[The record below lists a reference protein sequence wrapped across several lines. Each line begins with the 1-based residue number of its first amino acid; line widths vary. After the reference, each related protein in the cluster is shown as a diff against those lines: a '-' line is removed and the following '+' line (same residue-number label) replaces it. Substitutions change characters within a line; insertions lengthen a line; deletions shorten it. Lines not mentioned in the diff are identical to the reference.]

1 MERPALPT
9 LRQLAY
15 LVELSARLNFRV
27 AAEAQFVTQS
37 TLSAGIKEL
46 ETLLGVQLVER
57 DNRNVRLT
65 AIGENVV
72 ARAKEL
78 LAAATD
84 LAEAARAAARP
95 LSGPLRLG
103 AIPTIAPYLL
113 PRVLPALRRAYG
125 DLKLYLREDVT
136 KVLLERLR
144 AGGLDVALIALPF
157 DTGDLYLRELFRDE
171 FSLVTREADRAVG
184 NKGIALRKIDTGDM
198 LLLEE
203 GHCLRD
209 HVIAACG
216 PRRGTWETRVE
227 ATSLT
232 TLIQMVEGGLG
243 MTLLPGITL
252 EAGILK
258 GTRLVARRFSPPVP
272 SRTLA
277 LVARRTSP
285 RRRDAD
291 LLADFLIDQRRGWRI
306 GAAATLLLADDD
318 IGRLDD
324 GAGFVSDLEAEL
336 LGGLDRDRGGDRGAA
351 FDGDRDARRRRSQ
364 HHVYDAPLQ
373 RHCARSAS

>member
-1 MERPALPT
+1 MPPLPT

-15 LVELSARLNFRV
+15 LVELSERLNFRV

-46 ETLLGVQLVER
+46 ERLLGVQLVER
-57 DNRNVRLT
+57 DKRHVRLSPV
-65 AIGENVV
+65 GEDVA
-72 ARAKEL
+72 ARAREL

-84 LAEAARAAARP
+84 LAQTARSATRP

-103 AIPTIAPYLL
+103 AIPTVAPYLL
-113 PRVLPALRRAYG
+113 PSVLPALRRAYA
-125 DLKLYLREDVT
+125 DLKLYLREDLT
-136 KVLLERLR
+136 HRLLERLR

-157 DTGDLYLRELFRDE
+157 DTGDLYVRELFKDE
-171 FSLVTREADRAVG
+171 FAFVAREGDPAVRG
-184 NKGIALRKIDTGDM
+184 KDVMLRRIDSGDM

-209 HVIAACG
+209 HAIAACG
-216 PRRGTWETRVE
+216 SRRSGWESRVE
-227 ATSLT
+227 ATSLS

-243 MTLLPGITL
+243 VTLLPAITL
-252 EAGILK
+252 QAGILK
-258 GTRLVARRFSPPVP
+258 GTRLVARPLSPPVP

-291 LLADFLIDQRRGWRI
+291 LLAEFLI
-306 GAAATLLLADDD
+306 
-318 IGRLDD
+318 
-324 GAGFVSDLEAEL
+324 EH
-336 LGGLDRDRGGDRGAA
+336 
-351 FDGDRDARRRRSQ
+351 RRRSS
-364 HHVYDAPLQ
+364 
-373 RHCARSAS
+373 R

>member
-1 MERPALPT
+1 MDRLALPT

-37 TLSAGIKEL
+37 TLSSGIKEL
-46 ETLLGVQLVER
+46 ETVLGVQLVER

-65 AIGENVV
+65 AVGEDVV

-78 LAAATD
+78 LAAARD
-84 LAEAARAAARP
+84 LAESARSATRP

-113 PRVLPALRRAYG
+113 PGVLPALRRAHG
-125 DLKLYLREDVT
+125 DLKLYLREDLT
-136 KVLLERLR
+136 QRLLERLR
-144 AGGLDVALIALPF
+144 LGSLDVALIALPF
-157 DTGDLYLRELFRDE
+157 DTGDLYVRELFKDE
-171 FSLVTREADRAVG
+171 FSFVARQTDPAVRD
-184 NKGIALRKIDTGDM
+184 KHIALRRIDAGDM

-209 HVIAACG
+209 HAIAACG
-216 PRRGTWETRVE
+216 PRRGDLGPRVE

-243 MTLLPGITL
+243 VTLLPGLTL
-252 EAGILK
+252 DAGILK
-258 GTRLVARRFSPPVP
+258 GTRLVARRLSPRAP

-285 RRRDAD
+285 RRRDAG
-291 LLADFLIDQRRGWRI
+291 LLAEFL
-306 GAAATLLLADDD
+306 
-318 IGRLDD
+318 
-324 GAGFVSDLEAEL
+324 LEQH
-336 LGGLDRDRGGDRGAA
+336 
-351 FDGDRDARRRRSQ
+351 RRRPTR
-364 HHVYDAPLQ
+364 
-373 RHCARSAS
+373 

>member
-1 MERPALPT
+1 MPTLPT

-15 LVELSARLNFRV
+15 LVELSEHLNFRV

-46 ETLLGVQLVER
+46 ETVLGVQLVER
-57 DNRNVRLT
+57 DKRHVRLT
-65 AIGENVV
+65 TVGEDVA
-72 ARAKEL
+72 ARAREL

-84 LAEAARAAARP
+84 LAESARSATRP

-113 PRVLPALRRAYG
+113 PDVLPALRRAYG
-125 DLKLYLREDVT
+125 ELKLYLREDLT
-136 KVLLERLR
+136 ERLLERLHASR
-144 AGGLDVALIALPF
+144 LDIALIALPF
-157 DTGDLYLRELFRDE
+157 DTGDLYVRELFKDE
-171 FSLVTREADRAVG
+171 FSFVARQTDPTVRAKDV
-184 NKGIALRKIDTGDM
+184 ALRRIDTDDM

-216 PRRGTWETRVE
+216 PRRGAWGSRIE

-243 MTLLPGITL
+243 VTLLPKITL
-252 EAGILK
+252 DAGILK
-258 GTRLVARRFSPPVP
+258 GTRLVARPFSSRAP

-285 RRRDAD
+285 RLRDAD
-291 LLADFLIDQRRGWRI
+291 LLAEFLIEQHRRPVR
-306 GAAATLLLADDD
+306 
-318 IGRLDD
+318 
-324 GAGFVSDLEAEL
+324 AGVP
-336 LGGLDRDRGGDRGAA
+336 
-351 FDGDRDARRRRSQ
+351 
-364 HHVYDAPLQ
+364 AP
-373 RHCARSAS
+373 RHQPPKT

>member
-1 MERPALPT
+1 MNKNLGTRLPSLPT

-15 LVELSARLNFRV
+15 LVALSEHLNFRV

-57 DNRNVRLT
+57 DKRHVRLT
-65 AIGENVV
+65 TVGEEV
-72 ARAKEL
+72 AVRGREL

-84 LAEAARAAARP
+84 LAESARSSTRP

-103 AIPTIAPYLL
+103 AIPTIAPYVL
-113 PRVLPALRRAYG
+113 PGVLPALRREHPE
-125 DLKLYLREDVT
+125 LKLYLREDLT
-136 KVLLERLR
+136 ERLLERLR
-144 AGGLDVALIALPF
+144 ASRLDVALIALPF
-157 DTGDLYLRELFRDE
+157 DTGDLYVRELFDDE
-171 FSLVTREADRAVG
+171 FSFVARGADPSVRGKDVS
-184 NKGIALRKIDTGDM
+184 LRRLDARDM

-216 PRRGTWETRVE
+216 PRRGGAGAQESRIE

-243 MTLLPGITL
+243 VTLLPRITL
-252 EAGILK
+252 DAGILK
-258 GTRLVARRFSPPVP
+258 GTRLVARPVSSPAP

-285 RRRDAD
+285 RIRDAD
-291 LLADFLIDQRRGWRI
+291 LLAEFLMEQH
-306 GAAATLLLADDD
+306 
-318 IGRLDD
+318 GR
-324 GAGFVSDLEAEL
+324 S
-336 LGGLDRDRGGDRGAA
+336 RP
-351 FDGDRDARRRRSQ
+351 AR
-364 HHVYDAPLQ
+364 A
-373 RHCARSAS
+373 ARSV

>member
-1 MERPALPT
+1 MSGPTSYIGYTDRISRWHRLPT

-15 LVELSARLNFRV
+15 LVELSERLNFRV

-65 AIGENVV
+65 AVGEDVA
-72 ARAKEL
+72 ARAREL

-84 LAEAARAAARP
+84 LAEAARSATSP

-103 AIPTIAPYLL
+103 TIPTIAPYLL
-113 PRVLPALRRAYG
+113 PSVLPALRRVHAE
-125 DLKLYLREDVT
+125 LKLYLREDLT
-136 KVLLERLR
+136 HRLLERLR

-157 DTGDLYLRELFRDE
+157 ETGDLYVRELFKDD
-171 FSLVTREADRAVG
+171 FSFVAREADPAVQEKDVPLRA
-184 NKGIALRKIDTGDM
+184 IDTGDM

-216 PRRGTWETRVE
+216 PRRGSWEARVE

-243 MTLLPGITL
+243 VTLLPAITVD
-252 EAGILK
+252 AGILK
-258 GTRLVARRFSPPVP
+258 GTGLVARPLAAPAP

-291 LLADFLIDQRRGWRI
+291 LLADFLIEQQRRSGRA
-306 GAAATLLLADDD
+306 GVLAR
-318 IGRLDD
+318 GR
-324 GAGFVSDLEAEL
+324 
-336 LGGLDRDRGGDRGAA
+336 R
-351 FDGDRDARRRRSQ
+351 ARK
-364 HHVYDAPLQ
+364 A
-373 RHCARSAS
+373 

>member
-1 MERPALPT
+1 MERPTLPT

-27 AAEAQFVTQS
+27 AAEARFVTQS

-46 ETLLGVQLVER
+46 ETVLGVQLVER

-65 AIGENVV
+65 AIGEDVV

-84 LAEAARAAARP
+84 LAEAARAATRP

-113 PRVLPALRRAYG
+113 PNVLPALRRARA
-125 DLKLYLREDVT
+125 DLKLYLREDLT
-136 KVLLERLR
+136 KPLLERLR
-144 AGGLDVALIALPF
+144 EGRLDVALIALPF
-157 DTGDLYLRELFRDE
+157 DTGDLYVRELFKDE
-171 FSLVTREADRAVG
+171 FWFVARQADPAVREKDVSLRR
-184 NKGIALRKIDTGDM
+184 IDTGDM

-209 HVIAACG
+209 HAIAACG
-216 PRRGTWETRVE
+216 PRRRTWETSVE

-243 MTLLPGITL
+243 VTLLPGITL
-252 EAGILK
+252 DAGILK
-258 GTRLVARRFSPPVP
+258 GTRLVARPFSKAAP
-272 SRTLA
+272 SRMLA

-291 LLADFLIDQRRGWRI
+291 LLADFLIDQRRQPG
-306 GAAATLLLADDD
+306 
-318 IGRLDD
+318 
-324 GAGFVSDLEAEL
+324 
-336 LGGLDRDRGGDRGAA
+336 
-351 FDGDRDARRRRSQ
+351 ARRTT
-364 HHVYDAPLQ
+364 PEGTN
-373 RHCARSAS
+373 RSASR

>member
-1 MERPALPT
+1 MPALPT

-15 LVELSARLNFRV
+15 LVELSERLNFRA

-57 DNRNVRLT
+57 DRRHVRLT
-65 AIGENVV
+65 TVGEDV
-72 ARAKEL
+72 AARGRQL

-84 LAEAARAAARP
+84 LAEAARSGTRP

-113 PRVLPALRRAYG
+113 PGALPALRRAHPE
-125 DLKLYLREDVT
+125 LRLFLREDLT
-136 KVLLERLR
+136 ERLLERLR
-144 AGGLDVALIALPF
+144 AGSLDIALIALPYE
-157 DTGDLYLRELFRDE
+157 TGDLYVRELFRDE
-171 FSLVTREADRAVG
+171 FSFVARSADPAVRT
-184 NKGIALRKIDTGDM
+184 KDVALRKVDRADM

-216 PRRGTWETRVE
+216 PRRSTREPRIE

-243 MTLLPGITL
+243 VTLLPRITL
-252 EAGILK
+252 DAGILK
-258 GTRLVARRFSPPVP
+258 GTRLVARPFSSPAP

-285 RRRDAD
+285 RIRDAD
-291 LLADFLIDQRRGWRI
+291 LLAELLMRQQRR
-306 GAAATLLLADDD
+306 
-318 IGRLDD
+318 
-324 GAGFVSDLEAEL
+324 
-336 LGGLDRDRGGDRGAA
+336 
-351 FDGDRDARRRRSQ
+351 
-364 HHVYDAPLQ
+364 
-373 RHCARSAS
+373 